1 MSIPALSSGL
11 SGLQAFQRGLDT
23 SANNIANSQTN
34 GYKPQQASFKEG
46 ANGGVSTVINGNG
59 SNGSSA
65 TSTEASGTDLA
76 TETVNSL
83 VYKAGFEASAKVVKI
98 ADQTLGTLID
108 ITA

>member
-1 MSIPALSSGL
+1 MSISALSSGL

-23 SANNIANSQTN
+23 SANNIANAQTN

-46 ANGGVSTVINGNG
+46 SNGGVNAVVSGNG
-59 SNGSSA
+59 SNGTST

-83 VYKAGFEASAKVVKI
+83 VYKAGFDASAKVVRT

-108 ITA
+108 IQA